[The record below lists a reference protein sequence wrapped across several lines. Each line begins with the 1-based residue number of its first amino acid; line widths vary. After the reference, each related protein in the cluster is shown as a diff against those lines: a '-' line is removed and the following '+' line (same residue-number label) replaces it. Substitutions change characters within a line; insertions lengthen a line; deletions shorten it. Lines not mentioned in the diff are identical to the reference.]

1 MTMVHGFL
9 ALIQAVYYLL
19 QPPMDSEN
27 TLEPV
32 NITHLL
38 ERYKPQLVVETSGK
52 TPRIPK
58 VSSFKKPALLHSDSE
73 ASDQESLT
81 HYELLPPLSASPT
94 QSSPLR
100 TLKTPSPQQGSTT
113 AGHRPSTSPSSQT
126 NQMTSSTST
135 TLSLS
140 SSSPESSSSESSSS
154 TSTSTTP
161 SLSSSSPA
169 KSSSSESSSSTS
181 TSSTSSSCTCR
192 MDEQGDAP
200 PVSRDNTPNSNLM
213 DIDHLPLDNTEWSE
227 DNFLGRDQLQEDKED
242 DDGVPVS
249 RIYHPLLDGTPC
261 DKYGNDLPKGMPP
274 PPSDGDS
281 VLPPQGDWTPYND
294 RKEFETADLLFTYQQ
309 MSAGNMNKLF
319 NIWEASL
326 VPFDAPPPFTN
337 ADDMYEIID
346 STPYGDL
353 RWQSFTI
360 RYNLHNDPPSTK
372 APTAWKTAEY
382 DGWFRD
388 PCKLIRNMLAN
399 RGFDKEFDYVPYQEY
414 DYKGQHRFH

>member
-1 MTMVHGFL
+1 MTGFL
-9 ALIQAVYYLL
+9 CLESIIRYL
-19 QPPMDSEN
+19 
-27 TLEPV
+27 T
-32 NITHLL
+32 
-38 ERYKPQLVVETSGK
+38 
-52 TPRIPK
+52 
-58 VSSFKKPALLHSDSE
+58 VSSSFPIFRRLI
-73 ASDQESLT
+73 LT
-81 HYELLPPLSASPT
+81 IH
-94 QSSPLR
+94 
-100 TLKTPSPQQGSTT
+100 
-113 AGHRPSTSPSSQT
+113 
-126 NQMTSSTST
+126 
-135 TLSLS
+135 
-140 SSSPESSSSESSSS
+140 
-154 TSTSTTP
+154 
-161 SLSSSSPA
+161 
-169 KSSSSESSSSTS
+169 
-181 TSSTSSSCTCR
+181 
-192 MDEQGDAP
+192 
-200 PVSRDNTPNSNLM
+200 
-213 DIDHLPLDNTEWSE
+213 I
-227 DNFLGRDQLQEDKED
+227 
-242 DDGVPVS
+242 
-249 RIYHPLLDGTPC
+249 GTPC

-372 APTAWKTAEY
+372 APAAWKTAEY

-414 DYKGQHRFH
+414 DYKGQHRFHDVFSGNWCWHQVVSSWYLSFLYRVSPPSSRILLQRIQIRMVP